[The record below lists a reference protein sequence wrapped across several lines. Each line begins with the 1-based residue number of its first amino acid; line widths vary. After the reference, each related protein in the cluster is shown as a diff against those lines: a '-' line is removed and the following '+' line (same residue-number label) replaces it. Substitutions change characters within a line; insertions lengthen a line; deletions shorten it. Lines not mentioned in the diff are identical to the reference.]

1 MERCYEKSGN
11 WSAVL
16 RSLEEQRDL
25 VTSLEFQHHLD
36 SKIQWVL
43 VEHLAD
49 SDLAL
54 ETYQRIRT
62 DCNSVVMSR
71 LPSTA
76 QRRSFFVYIVEAIE
90 DNCVVVVVVCE
101 YLAETEPGTFSPLPT
116 RV

>member
-1 MERCYEKSGN
+1 MECCYEKSGN

-54 ETYQRIRT
+54 ETSAMLDNDPTNEHIA
-62 DCNSVVMSR
+62 V
-71 LPSTA
+71 LA
-76 QRRSFFVYIVEAIE
+76 KIAIQH
-90 DNCVVVVVVCE
+90 DQINDAIDYPNV
-101 YLAETEPGTFSPLPT
+101 LQKIQPMLQMQFKS
-116 RV
+116 